1 MQLLIPYVLNKVA
14 PIHNP
19 STKVVNFLSMNFC
32 AEQKLE
38 FEDLFH
44 TAFVLLLALKVQNIL
59 KINRGK
65 QSPTSPLLFCP
76 RSDRLAAK
84 GKKAYRLLSFC

>member
-65 QSPTSPLLFCP
+65 QFPDKSSAVLPPFRQTC
-76 RSDRLAAK
+76 
-84 GKKAYRLLSFC
+84 GKR